1 MGVASE
7 QETAQVELWMEQY
20 PEVKLEVESIRSAV
34 EGYAVSHSR
43 NPDPSVK
50 EKLMRKINEEKAE
63 APQKAVVYSISSYFK
78 WAAAASFLLLLGSLA
93 LNYYFYN
100 RYSTASTELQTAQQQ
115 LAEKQLVADAMHK
128 DMDVV
133 MDKNARPV
141 VLNGTDMAPDAVAK
155 IYWMK
160 NTGEVY
166 VDPTNLPEAPAGM
179 QYQLWAILD
188 GKPLDGGMIETKKG
202 TYHIQ
207 KMKTFGKA
215 QAFAITLEKMGG
227 SPTPSKDMI
236 VISKI

>member
-1 MGVASE
+1 MNKLNE
-7 QETAQVELWMEQY
+7 KTKLAQ
-20 PEVKLEVESIRSAV
+20 PPAAV
-34 EGYAVSHSR
+34 YT
-43 NPDPSVK
+43 
-50 EKLMRKINEEKAE
+50 M
-63 APQKAVVYSISSYFK
+63 SSYLK
-78 WAAAASFLLLLGSLA
+78 WAAAACFLLLLGSLA

-100 RYSTASTELQTAQQQ
+100 RYNTASTELQTAQQQ
-115 LAEKQLVADAMHK
+115 LSEKQQVADAMHK

-141 VLNGTDMAPDAVAK
+141 VLSGTDMAPDAVAK

-160 NTGEVY
+160 NSGEVW
-166 VDPTNLPEAPAGM
+166 VDPTNLPDAPAGM

-188 GKPLDGGMIETKKG
+188 GKPLDGGMIDTKKG
-202 TYHIQ
+202 TLHFQ